1 MARIRILR
9 PNVSQQEA
17 VELLAPPGP
26 SGYLRD
32 KIFGRLQSVAEF
44 YVPFRLFQVEI
55 SNRGISQRRI
65 FALDVIAGSLDL
77 YEFETLPEGH
87 DIDYVATRNY
97 AEATLSD
104 EQATEILIAKVQR
117 ILYLRGFFR
126 LRNLRISAHAVPGD
140 FHIPYWIGFRG
151 HGERARVVEIDALRR
166 RAEGAKVRGLLC
178 DWLNAVHAGNCG
190 SPGP

>member
-17 VELLAPPGP
+17 VEFFSPPGP

-55 SNRGISQRRI
+55 SNRGVIQRRI
-65 FALDVIAGSLDL
+65 FALDVVAGSLDL
-77 YEFETLPEGH
+77 YEFETLPEAPE
-87 DIDYVATRNY
+87 IDYVATRNH
-97 AEATLSD
+97 AEARLS
-104 EQATEILIAKVQR
+104 EKQAGEILVAKVQR

-126 LRNLRISAHAVPGD
+126 LRNLLISPDAVPGD
-140 FHIPYWIGFRG
+140 FYIPYWVGFRG
-151 HGERARVVEIDALRR
+151 HGSRARVAVLDALRR
-166 RAEGAKVRGLLC
+166 RIEGAKVKGLLR
-178 DWLNAVHAGNCG
+178 DWLSAVHEGN
-190 SPGP
+190 SLASVP

>member
-17 VELLAPPGP
+17 VELLCPAGP

-32 KIFGRLQSVAEF
+32 KVFGRLQSVAEF

-55 SNRGISQRRI
+55 FNRGISQQRI
-65 FALDVIAGSLDL
+65 FALDVVVGSLDL
-77 YEFETLPEGH
+77 YEFETLPAAH

-97 AEATLSD
+97 AEAMLPD
-104 EQATEILIAKVQR
+104 EQAAEILILKVQR

-126 LRNLRISAHAVPGD
+126 LRNLRISAAAVPGD

-151 HGERARVVEIDALRR
+151 HGARARVVAFDALRR
-166 RAEGAKVRGLLC
+166 RAEGAKVKGLVC
-178 DWLNAVHAGNCG
+178 DWLNAVHAGN
-190 SPGP
+190 